1 MKTLK
6 TWLTDA
12 MAADIVTK
20 NIAVYFDQLE
30 LVQTQ
35 ASASATYADA
45 AHTDAVSG
53 TGRNAVAYAVTTA
66 ASGTTIRETETV
78 VYEAGVNGLRGYN
91 NLGSGEG
98 ISITFGGVTKNWVQG
113 GTPAYTTVA
122 DLVTAINADTTFG
135 NSITI
140 TAARDSYAKSY
151 NKVSYTDSSGATE
164 TIAAGGNVLWSLG
177 SVTGTAILA
186 NTTGNNDYIASQLA
200 AQITGTVVNAVSY
213 GATSYNNEI
222 ILTRHIT
229 NTNIDDLGPG
239 TADFPDISV
248 DLSDL
253 TNTTVD
259 FAAGTNTNSTGVNSD
274 FFLSFTQTNVNGL
287 RVSVKNNSTSVALA
301 ATVTDAGTLSALV
314 GAPTALVSGTN
325 FPGDFAI
332 IAGFSDIST
341 QTPASTTT
349 KSRVAWL

>member
-1 MKTLK
+1 
-6 TWLTDA
+6 
-12 MAADIVTK
+12 
-20 NIAVYFDQLE
+20 
-30 LVQTQ
+30 
-35 ASASATYADA
+35 
-45 AHTDAVSG
+45 
-53 TGRNAVAYAVTTA
+53 
-66 ASGTTIRETETV
+66 
-78 VYEAGVNGLRGYN
+78 
-91 NLGSGEG
+91 

-301 ATVTDAGTLSALV
+301 ATVTDAGT
-314 GAPTALVSGTN
+314 
-325 FPGDFAI
+325 
-332 IAGFSDIST
+332 
-341 QTPASTTT
+341 
-349 KSRVAWL
+349 